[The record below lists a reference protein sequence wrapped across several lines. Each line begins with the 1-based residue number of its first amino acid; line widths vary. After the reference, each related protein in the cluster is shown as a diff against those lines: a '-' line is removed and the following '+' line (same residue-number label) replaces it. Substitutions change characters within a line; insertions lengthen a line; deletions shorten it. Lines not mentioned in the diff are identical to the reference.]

1 MMKYIRTVISILL
14 CLTASWG
21 VQAGQI
27 FVTGHDPIWHSK
39 FDPLPDGARDPGSAL
54 HAGCRRRFPCRQGYP
69 IRPGLFKTSS

>member
-27 FVTGHDPIWHSK
+27 FVTGHDPIWHLK
-39 FDPLPDGARDPGSAL
+39 GTTVLGKADTGASRGPG
-54 HAGCRRRFPCRQGYP
+54 
-69 IRPGLFKTSS
+69 